1 MKKII
6 LFGGI
11 GAVVLLAGGGGT
23 FAFLELRHKPT
34 APAKPAVIPPKPIV
48 FAALPDLVVSIPD
61 DTGDPPSSYVQLTVQ
76 FATTDPNAVTAFTN
90 LQPIIKSQIISLLM
104 NETGKTLADPANR
117 ATLTENCLAISN
129 TVLTKSAGYTPANP
143 FTAAYI
149 TNLVVQN

>member
-1 MKKII
+1 MKKMIM
-6 LFGGI
+6 FGGI

-23 FAFLELRHKPT
+23 FAFLEMGHKS
-34 APAKPAVIPPKPIV
+34 AGPAKPVAVPPKPIV

-61 DTGDPPSSYVQLTVQ
+61 DTGDPPSSYVQLTLQ

-90 LQPIIKSQIISLLM
+90 LQPIIKAQIISLLM
-104 NETGKTLADPANR
+104 NETGKTLADPAGR
-117 ATLTENCLAISN
+117 DTLTKNCLAISN

-143 FTAAYI
+143 FSAAYI

>member
-11 GAVVLLAGGGGT
+11 GIVVLLAGGGGA
-23 FAFLELRHKPT
+23 FAYLELNQKPA
-34 APAKPAVIPPKPIV
+34 APAKPVALPPKPIV

-61 DTGDPPSSYVQLTVQ
+61 DAGDPPSSYVQLTLQ

-104 NETGKTLADPANR
+104 NETGKTLADPAGR
-117 ATLTENCLAISN
+117 DTLTKNCLAISN

-143 FTAAYI
+143 FSAAYI